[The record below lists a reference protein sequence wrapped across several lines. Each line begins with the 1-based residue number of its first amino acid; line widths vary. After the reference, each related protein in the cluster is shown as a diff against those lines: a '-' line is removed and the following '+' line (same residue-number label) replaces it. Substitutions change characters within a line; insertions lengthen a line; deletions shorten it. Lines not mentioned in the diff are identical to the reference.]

1 MPMITIVR
9 GKFSVFEP
17 SVPKVGRKAGFIFI
31 KKGKRIRIVC
41 IGVLFSVT
49 CMQSISEFVLICLAT
64 GFCQA
69 LLMGI

>member
-49 CMQSISEFVLICLAT
+49 
-64 GFCQA
+64 
-69 LLMGI
+69 